1 MDISFKLV
9 LYQAINFI
17 VLMVILSFLFNKF
30 IRPFMHKR
38 TEEIKKSFEEIAN
51 QKQEMEALKQNYT
64 DQIKDI
70 REKGKLEIEK
80 ALEEGGRMRED
91 IVAQAHKESV
101 SLIERAKIEID
112 REKRK
117 AVMEIQKE
125 VASLSLM
132 ATKKLIDKNMDE
144 STNRR
149 LVESFLEEL
158 SKNPPE
164 KI

>member
-1 MDISFKLV
+1 MDLSLKLV

-38 TEEIKKSFEEIAN
+38 SEEIKKSFEEIEK
-51 QKQEMEALKQNYT
+51 QKQEMAALKQDYA

-70 REKGKLEIEK
+70 REKAKLEIDK
-80 ALEEGGRMRED
+80 AVEEGGRMRDD
-91 IVAQAHKESV
+91 IVVQAQKESV
-101 SLIERAKIEID
+101 TLIERAKTEIE

-125 VASLSLM
+125 VASLSLL
-132 ATKKLIDKNMDE
+132 ATKKLINKNMDE
-144 STNRR
+144 STNRQ
-149 LVESFLEEL
+149 LVEAFIEEL
-158 SKNPPE
+158 TKNPPE